1 MKRDELVQFITKHRK
16 EIDAFGVKS
25 LALFGSIARDEARST
40 SDIDILVEFQGTAT
54 FGQYMKLKF
63 FLEDRLA
70 CSVDLVTPKALK
82 PRLRPYIE
90 KEAFYVT

>member
-1 MKRDELVQFITKHRK
+1 M
-16 EIDAFGVKS
+16 KS
-25 LALFGSIARDEARST
+25 LASFGSIERDEARST

-82 PRLRPYIE
+82 PRLWTYVE
-90 KEAFYVT
+90 KEALHVV

>member
-1 MKRDELVQFITKHRK
+1 MKRDEVLQFLSKHRK

-40 SDIDILVEFQGTAT
+40 SDIDILVGFQGTAT
-54 FGQYMKLKF
+54 FGKYMKLKF
-63 FLEDRLA
+63 FLEDKLA

-82 PRLRPYIE
+82 PRLRPYVE
-90 KEAFYVT
+90 KEALHVA